1 MDEILICGKGF
12 VRSVIWDSND
22 FKVTDQFN
30 SSDQGGDLSIPQWLD
45 TDGDGKKEL
54 LPSIPKDI
62 GRGSPNPTLGAERKN
77 RGPAKHE

>member
-30 SSDQGGDLSIPQWLD
+30 SSDQGATCRFPNGWIRTVMEKRSS
-45 TDGDGKKEL
+45 

-62 GRGSPNPTLGAERKN
+62 GRGSPNPTLGAERKP
-77 RGPAKHE
+77 GPREA